1 VNADALTPP
10 RSEQA
15 TLEWTDGRVVIDELG
30 DSIRRVTAYPAT
42 GPSPLT
48 CATSYPVELIRS
60 IVETK
65 GAAWVCDEITR
76 DQDPRS
82 IQRFFENDFLP
93 YVAQAEF
100 EGKRILDFGSGSG
113 SSTMVLARMFPKSEI
128 VGVELSP
135 EYIRLAEER
144 RRFYGHQNVR
154 FVSSPSGVTLPEGL
168 GQFDF
173 IVMSA
178 VYEHLLPE
186 ERRILMPQL
195 WSHLKTSG
203 CLLLNQTPHRF
214 FPFESHTT
222 GLPFINYLPDRLA
235 LFVARR
241 FSARGLGRDSW
252 ASLLRKGIRGA
263 TEREILGSFG
273 ENRSEA
279 RPVLLP
285 PRQPTYRDRVDVWY
299 AALGPRH
306 KALKVACREILRLG
320 ERLLGTTLV
329 VNLALAIGK
338 GGKDGEEYGA
348 CGAR

>member
-1 VNADALTPP
+1 MSADVMAPP
-10 RSEQA
+10 KLSRV
-15 TLEWTDGRVVIDELG
+15 TLEPPDGRVVIEELG
-30 DSIRRVTAYPAT
+30 DSIRRVTAYPTT

-48 CATSYPVELIRS
+48 CATSYPIELIRS

-65 GAAWVCDEITR
+65 GAAWVCDEIAR
-76 DQDPRS
+76 DQDPAS

-93 YVAQAEF
+93 YVDRAEF

-135 EYIRLAEER
+135 EYIRIAEER
-144 RRFYGHQNVR
+144 RKFYGHKNVR
-154 FVSSPSGVTLPEGL
+154 FVLSPSGVTLPEGL

-178 VYEHLLPE
+178 VYEHLLPD
-186 ERRILMPQL
+186 ERRVLMPQL
-195 WSHLKTSG
+195 WRHLKTSG

-235 LFVARR
+235 LLVARR
-241 FSARGLGRDSW
+241 FSSRGLREDSW
-252 ASLLRKGIRGA
+252 DSLLRKGIRGA

-273 ENRSEA
+273 ENQLEA

-285 PRQPTYRDRVDVWY
+285 PRKPSYRDRVDVWY

-306 KALKVACREILRLG
+306 KALKAACREVLRLG

-348 CGAR
+348 CVAR